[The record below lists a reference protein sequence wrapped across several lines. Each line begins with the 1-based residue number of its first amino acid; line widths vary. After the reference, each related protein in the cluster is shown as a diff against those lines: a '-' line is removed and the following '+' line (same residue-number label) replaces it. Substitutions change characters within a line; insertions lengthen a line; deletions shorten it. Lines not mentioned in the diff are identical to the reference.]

1 MRLDLKQMFNLSKEY
16 LKQYQP
22 IFRCPDR
29 RAGAIRALV
38 IIAWTIE
45 QVDKIAAAKN
55 SLKQKIAWVEIA
67 SKEISFVQ
75 NSCCKKKLE
84 IVEILMF

>member
-1 MRLDLKQMFNLSKEY
+1 MCQ
-16 LKQYQP
+16 
-22 IFRCPDR
+22 RCPDR

-55 SLKQKIAWVEIA
+55 SMKSKIASAEIA
-67 SKEISFVQ
+67 YQEIAFEQ
-75 NSCCKKKLE
+75 NSWCKKQLE
-84 IVEILMF
+84 IVIFNVLAFD

>member
-1 MRLDLKQMFNLSKEY
+1 MTSNCVT
-16 LKQYQP
+16 
-22 IFRCPDR
+22 RCPDR

-55 SLKQKIAWVEIA
+55 SLKSKIAWVEIA
-67 SKEISFVQ
+67 YKEISFVQ
-75 NSCCKKKLE
+75 NSCCKKQQE
-84 IVEILMF
+84 IVKISIFLER